1 MSTTKYHLA
10 QVNIAR
16 MLAPLDDPLM
26 AEFVARLDEINALAD
41 RSPGFVWRLQT
52 EEGNAT
58 DLRPYEDER
67 ILVNMSVWESLEHL
81 KAYVYK
87 SGHAQVM
94 RQRRQWFEKFEG
106 MYLALWWVKAG
117 HIPTVEEAKHRLE
130 YLSEHGESQHVFT
143 FRKPFPPPDVSPDNF
158 SASAFEPRPAI

>member
-1 MSTTKYHLA
+1 MLSSKYHLA

-26 AEFVARLDEINALAD
+26 TGFVARLDEINALAD
-41 RSPGFVWRLQT
+41 HSPGFVWRLQT
-52 EEGNAT
+52 EAGNAT
-58 DLRPYEDER
+58 ALRPYEDER
-67 ILVNMSVWESLEHL
+67 ILFNMSVWESLEQL

-87 SGHAQVM
+87 SGHTGVM

-106 MYLALWWVKAG
+106 LYVALWWVRAG
-117 HIPTVEEAKHRLE
+117 HLPTVPEAKQRLE
-130 YLSEHGESQHVFT
+130 YLTEHGESAYVFT

-158 SASAFEPRPAI
+158 TVTSFEPCPAV